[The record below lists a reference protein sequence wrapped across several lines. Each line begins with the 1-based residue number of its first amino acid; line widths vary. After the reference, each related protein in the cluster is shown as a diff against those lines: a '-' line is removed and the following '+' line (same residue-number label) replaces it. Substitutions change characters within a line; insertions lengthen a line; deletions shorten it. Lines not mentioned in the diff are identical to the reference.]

1 MTRTQD
7 IEATHAFGQS
17 VDFGRTATEYRRY
30 RAGFPR
36 SFFDSLEIRG
46 WISVGQRALDLGT
59 GTGTVARGLAERGLS
74 VVAIDP
80 ATALLEQAA
89 ALDRDAGIV
98 IDYREGRAEALDVP
112 TGAFNVVTAGQCWH
126 WFNRPVAAAE
136 AARVL
141 APSGRLVVAHF
152 DWLPLP
158 GNVVEATE
166 ALILKF
172 NPSWTMSG
180 GTGIYPQ
187 WLRDL
192 SGAGFK
198 ALETFS
204 FDVIQPYTQ
213 EGWRGRIR
221 ASAGVK
227 ASLDAAAIDQFDQE
241 LAELIKARFPDDPL
255 LVPHRVWAVSGVR
268 R

>member
-1 MTRTQD
+1 MAPTQD
-7 IEATHAFGQS
+7 IKATHAFGQS
-17 VDFGRTATEYRRY
+17 VDFGRTATEYKRY

-36 SFFDSLEIRG
+36 AFFDCLETRS
-46 WISVGQRALDLGT
+46 WISAGQRALDLGT
-59 GTGTVARGLAERGLS
+59 GTGTIARGLAERGLS

-80 ATALLEQAA
+80 ATALLAQAA
-89 ALDRDAGIV
+89 VLDRDAGVV
-98 IDYREGRAEALDVP
+98 IDYREGRAEAIDVP
-112 TGAFNVVTAGQCWH
+112 NGVFNVVTAGQCWH
-126 WFNRPVAAAE
+126 WFHRAVAAAE

-141 APSGRLVVAHF
+141 AEGGRVVIAHF
-152 DWLPLP
+152 DWIPLP

-166 ALILKF
+166 NLILKF
-172 NPSWTMSG
+172 NPQWTMAG

-187 WLRDL
+187 WLSDL
-192 SGAGFK
+192 SGAGFE

-204 FDVIQPYTQ
+204 FDVAQPYTR

-227 ASLDAAAIDQFDQE
+227 ASLHAAAIDQFDLE
-241 LAELIKARFPDDPL
+241 LEEILKTRFPDDPL
-255 LVPHRVWAVSGVR
+255 FIPHRVWAVSGLR